1 MAEYTLTNT
10 AAVVDASIQKVAGAD
25 TTPTDGS
32 PSMVTSG
39 GVKAFVDTEVGA
51 VDSRVVTLET
61 AVAELNQDFYRET
74 FTAAGTVTTTT
85 KLITFTAPADGLYV
99 GLVTGSYRYPPAF
112 GDSLYLYWDN
122 YDTGTTNSINRINP
136 TNSSGIMQ
144 PYTKTPVPMLAGQK
158 IVLRAYEN
166 GSSSATYDLT
176 FKISRL
182 L

>member
-1 MAEYTLTNT
+1 MSTYTLNNS
-10 AAVVDASIQKVAGAD
+10 AGDIDEALQKVVAVT
-25 TTPTDGS
+25 TTPLDDN
-32 PSMVTSG
+32 PNMVTSG

-51 VDSRVVTLET
+51 VDSRVGIVESD
-61 AVAELNQDFYRET
+61 VAALNQDFYKET

-99 GLVTGSYRYPPAF
+99 GLVTGSYKFVSSF
-112 GDSLYLYWDN
+112 GNSLYLYWDN
-122 YDTGTTNSINRINP
+122 YDTGTTSSTHRINAA
-136 TNSSGIMQ
+136 NFSGIMQ
-144 PYTKTPVPMLAGQK
+144 PHTESPLPMLAGQK

-182 L
+182 V